1 MANRKRKSA
10 SDKPAKPYPDFPLFP
25 HATKR
30 WAKKIRGKLYY
41 FGSWAD
47 GPQAALDKYLAQKD
61 DLHAGRLP
69 RQEKTGFTVADLG
82 NAFLNHKRHMM
93 EGGELSPRTWQDYKD
108 VTDLLVEH
116 FGRSRLVS
124 DLRQEDFVALRVKLS
139 RRWGL
144 VRLANTIQRIRSIFK
159 YAYDAEHVDKP
170 VRFGP
175 GFVRPSKKTMRI
187 ARSKEGPKLF
197 TREEIHQLLGAA
209 SMPMRAMILLAVNC
223 GFGNADVGR
232 LPRSVLDLDSGWV
245 TYAREKTGVDRRC
258 PLWPE
263 TVQALRVALADRYE
277 PRDPDHAGLV
287 FITKQRGPWHIE
299 KLGKDGRVSTDSP
312 VAKMFAKLRKAL
324 HINGRK
330 GLGFYTLRH
339 VHRTVADEAKDQP
352 AADRIM
358 GHESADM
365 STQYREKI
373 SDERLEAVADHVR
386 AWLFASPAK
395 DGDKVEA
402 ELQESAAVEEQH
414 ADDKGDDD
422 SPAVLAFPSVRI
434 A

>member
-1 MANRKRKSA
+1 MVHRKRKSA
-10 SDKPAKPYPDFPLFP
+10 SDKPAKPYPEFPLFP

-69 RQEKTGFTVADLG
+69 RQEKTGLTVADLG

-116 FGRSRLVS
+116 FGKGRLVS
-124 DLRQEDFVALRVKLS
+124 DIRQEDFAALRVRLS

-144 VRLANTIQRIRSIFK
+144 VRLSNTIQRVRSIFK
-159 YAYDAEHVDKP
+159 FAYDAEHVEKP

-175 GFVRPSKKTMRI
+175 GFVRPSKKTLRI
-187 ARSKEGPKLF
+187 ERSKAGPKLF
-197 TREEIHQLLGAA
+197 TREEIHQLLAGA
-209 SMPMRAMILLAVNC
+209 SVPMRAMILLAVNC

-232 LPRSVLDLDSGWV
+232 LPRSVLDLDNGWV
-245 TYAREKTGVDRRC
+245 TYPREKTGVDRRC

-263 TVQALRVALADRYE
+263 TVQALRIALAERPE
-277 PRDPDHAGLV
+277 HKDPEHAELV
-287 FITKQRGPWHIE
+287 FVTRQGGSWHLE
-299 KLGKDGRVSTDSP
+299 KLGKDGRVSNNSP
-312 VAKMFAKLRKAL
+312 VAKIFAKLRKAL

-330 GLGFYTLRH
+330 GLGFYALRH
-339 VHRTVADEAKDQP
+339 VHRTVADEARDQP
-352 AADRIM
+352 AADHIM
-358 GHESADM
+358 GHESTHM
-365 STQYREKI
+365 SSVYRETI
-373 SDERLEAVADHVR
+373 SDERLKAVADYVR
-386 AWLFASPAK
+386 AWLFPSPAK
-395 DGDKVEA
+395 DGDKAEA
-402 ELQESAAVEEQH
+402 ELQESAAVEEQR
-414 ADDKGDDD
+414 ADDQCDDD
-422 SPAVLAFPSVRI
+422 GPAVLTFPSVRI